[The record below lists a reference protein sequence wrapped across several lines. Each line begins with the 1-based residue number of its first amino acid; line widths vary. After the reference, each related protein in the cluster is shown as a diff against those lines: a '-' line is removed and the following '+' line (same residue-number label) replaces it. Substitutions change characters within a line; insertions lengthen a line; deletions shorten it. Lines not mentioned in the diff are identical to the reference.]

1 MMETAHTVILGE
13 CRERMNS
20 IEETIAH
27 ELKHINE
34 RLTSIDAYLAGRI
47 TETRN
52 WVEAIA
58 KKFEGNGGTGFEAR
72 LRVLEVLIAKNA
84 DTIRSLAEQQKEDR
98 KEAGKLQSRIMDATI
113 NVVVNG
119 AIWGGLLYALW
130 EKGLLSK

>member
-1 MMETAHTVILGE
+1 MMETAHTVVLGE
-13 CRERMNS
+13 CRERMDS

>member
-1 MMETAHTVILGE
+1 METVHTVVLGE
-13 CRERMNS
+13 CRERMDS

-98 KEAGKLQSRIMDATI
+98 KDSGKLQSRIMDATI

>member
-1 MMETAHTVILGE
+1 METAHTIVLGE

-20 IEETIAH
+20 IEETVAH

-34 RLTSIDAYLAGRI
+34 RLTSIDANLAGRI

-52 WVEAIA
+52 WVESIA

-72 LRVLEVLIAKNA
+72 LRVLEVLIQKNA
-84 DTIRSLAEQQKEDR
+84 EAISNLAEQQKEDR
-98 KEAGKLQSRIMDATI
+98 KEGSKLQSRIMDATI

-130 EKGLLSK
+130 EKGVLSR

>member
-1 MMETAHTVILGE
+1 MATAHDEMLGE
-13 CRERMNS
+13 CRERMNA
-20 IEETIAH
+20 IEETISN

-52 WVEAIA
+52 WVETIA

-84 DTIRSLAEQQKEDR
+84 DTIRALADQQKEDR
-98 KEAGKLQSRIMDATI
+98 KEGGKLQSRIMDATV

>member
-1 MMETAHTVILGE
+1 METAHTVVLGE

-20 IEETIAH
+20 IEEKIAH

-52 WVEAIA
+52 CVEAIA

-98 KEAGKLQSRIMDATI
+98 KDAGKLQSRIMDATI

>member
-1 MMETAHTVILGE
+1 
-13 CRERMNS
+13 
-20 IEETIAH
+20 
-27 ELKHINE
+27 
-34 RLTSIDAYLAGRI
+34 
-47 TETRN
+47 
-52 WVEAIA
+52 VEAIA

>member
-1 MMETAHTVILGE
+1 METAHTIVLGE

-34 RLTSIDAYLAGRI
+34 RLTSIDANLAGRI

-52 WVEAIA
+52 WVESIA

-72 LRVLEVLIAKNA
+72 LRVLEVLIQKNA
-84 DTIRSLAEQQKEDR
+84 EAISNIAEQQKEDR
-98 KEAGKLQSRIMDATI
+98 KEGSKLQSRIIDATI